1 MVLCVFFSPRYPFS
15 QVVRDTRYKLGESF
29 LHLSQPKALA
39 RLEVDQTA
47 VSAQLAE
54 FNHVAKECESGM
66 KDLKVRLYAKFGRA
80 INLDE

>member
-1 MVLCVFFSPRYPFS
+1 MDEDMIVL
-15 QVVRDTRYKLGESF
+15 YKLGESF

-39 RLEVDQTA
+39 RLESDQAA
-47 VSAQLAE
+47 VSAQFSELS
-54 FNHVAKECESGM
+54 HVAEECESGM

>member
-1 MVLCVFFSPRYPFS
+1 MI
-15 QVVRDTRYKLGESF
+15 DIRYKLGESF

-39 RLEVDQTA
+39 RLESDQAA
-47 VSAQLAE
+47 VSAQFSELS
-54 FNHVAKECESGM
+54 HVAEECESGM